1 MVTVGNYLYI
11 PLPSSMTMI
20 GGLSHKVALLSQ
32 FRFHL
37 FSWHTSAR
45 WKYACD
51 VLPISLTSPPVQFAI
66 DTAHHYS
73 PSSSLDNVFHLLCI
87 FIAIPIAM

>member
-11 PLPSSMTMI
+11 PLPISISKF
-20 GGLSHKVALLSQ
+20 SHKGTGLLQ
-32 FRFHL
+32 LTFHL
-37 FSWHTSAR
+37 LFLHTSAR

-51 VLPISLTSPPVQFAI
+51 VLPISLTSSVQLAI

-73 PSSSLDNVFHLLCI
+73 FSSSAENVFHLHCI